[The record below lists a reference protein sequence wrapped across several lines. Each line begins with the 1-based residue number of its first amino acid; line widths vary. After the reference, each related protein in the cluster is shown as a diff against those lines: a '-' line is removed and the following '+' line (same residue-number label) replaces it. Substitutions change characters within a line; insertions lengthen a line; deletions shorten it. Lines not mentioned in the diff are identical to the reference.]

1 VFLYKLYTISS
12 EPSRL
17 PNPELILLKEEI
29 NNLEKALKILQSP
42 IKTILF
48 LLLAHYKSI

>member
-29 NNLEKALKILQSP
+29 NNLEKALKILQSL